1 MGLFDLFKN
10 KKKHKNS
17 NITNKIKEETVLVK
31 MSSKNKQKV
40 LELAKYE
47 EHAGEFEKALEH
59 YKMLDDLDSEIR
71 LKDKIAKK
79 KKEELLNKKEEIK
92 KRRAL
97 GKPYEEK
104 DFLRYAEILVGS
116 TWENNQGLNEIRL
129 NDFRRAIQF
138 FKEFEEYNDFVGE
151 LWLKQAN
158 KDANSLNFNLA
169 VEDLKKA
176 LETKSGYL
184 EKEEI
189 ERMIE
194 LYSKKSR
201 LKEKLNFT

>member
-138 FKEFEEYNDFVGE
+138 FKEFEEYNDFIGK

-194 LYSKKSR
+194 LYSKKSG

>member
-104 DFLRYAEILVGS
+104 DFLRYAEILVCS

-129 NDFRRAIQF
+129 NDFRRAIRF

>member
-129 NDFRRAIQF
+129 NDFRIAIQF

-194 LYSKKSR
+194 LYSKKSG

>member
-138 FKEFEEYNDFVGE
+138 FKEFEEYNDFIGK

>member
-129 NDFRRAIQF
+129 NDFRRAIWF

-194 LYSKKSR
+194 LYSKKSG

>member
-158 KDANSLNFNLA
+158 KDANSLNFDLA

>member
-129 NDFRRAIQF
+129 NDFRRAIRF

-194 LYSKKSR
+194 LYSKKSG

>member
-158 KDANSLNFNLA
+158 KDANSLNFDLA

-189 ERMIE
+189 ERIIE
-194 LYSKKSR
+194 LYSKKSG

>member
-1 MGLFDLFKN
+1 M
-10 KKKHKNS
+10 
-17 NITNKIKEETVLVK
+17 
-31 MSSKNKQKV
+31 
-40 LELAKYE
+40 
-47 EHAGEFEKALEH
+47 
-59 YKMLDDLDSEIR
+59 
-71 LKDKIAKK
+71 
-79 KKEELLNKKEEIK
+79 
-92 KRRAL
+92 
-97 GKPYEEK
+97 
-104 DFLRYAEILVGS
+104 RYAEILVGS

-129 NDFRRAIQF
+129 NDFRRAIRF

-194 LYSKKSR
+194 LYSKKSG

>member
-194 LYSKKSR
+194 LYSKKSG

>member
-129 NDFRRAIQF
+129 NDFRRAIRF

-158 KDANSLNFNLA
+158 KDANSLNFDLA

-194 LYSKKSR
+194 LYSKKSG

>member
-138 FKEFEEYNDFVGE
+138 FKEFEEYNDFIGK

-158 KDANSLNFNLA
+158 KDANSLNFDLA

>member
-79 KKEELLNKKEEIK
+79 KKEELLNKREEIK

-116 TWENNQGLNEIRL
+116 TWKNNQGLNEIRL

-138 FKEFEEYNDFVGE
+138 FKEFEEYNDFIGE

-158 KDANSLNFNLA
+158 KDANSLNFDLA

>member
-79 KKEELLNKKEEIK
+79 KKEELLNKREEIK

-138 FKEFEEYNDFVGE
+138 FKEFEEYNDFIGK

-194 LYSKKSR
+194 LYSKKSG

>member
-79 KKEELLNKKEEIK
+79 KEEELLNKKEEIK

-194 LYSKKSR
+194 LYSKKSG

>member
-92 KRRAL
+92 K
-97 GKPYEEK
+97 GGH
-104 DFLRYAEILVGS
+104 LV
-116 TWENNQGLNEIRL
+116 NRM
-129 NDFRRAIQF
+129 R
-138 FKEFEEYNDFVGE
+138 
-151 LWLKQAN
+151 
-158 KDANSLNFNLA
+158 
-169 VEDLKKA
+169 KK
-176 LETKSGYL
+176 T
-184 EKEEI
+184 
-189 ERMIE
+189 
-194 LYSKKSR
+194 
-201 LKEKLNFT
+201 F